1 MRKNNQKLGFQCS
14 LVLCVSLASL
24 GARGGDIR
32 DGVYLEGSAG
42 AQNMALTS
50 QTQQP
55 PVMAMI
61 HSTSLQNS
69 IKTHLQELISK
80 LTSLNT
86 TTAQVGT
93 TKNVSEISAI
103 NASATLAEIQSLE
116 AQIANEISLLQR
128 LIASSQDSQEKSSNQ
143 AILSAYQQVLQSLK
157 SVGGNLESQINQ
169 YNNKLSSEKSA
180 YDTAQGV
187 INKLKEDTSSCI
199 GISKCNAGEVP
210 QTSQLQQDIIKLV
223 STSYNILNNDI
234 KAFLSNPAS
243 ALVIPQGQYS
253 KAISDAD
260 SEVTK
265 CGSLNTSSAISTC
278 FGTLRTDMFGS
289 QVHKGGV
296 SVAQLAEIY
305 EWFSK
310 VGSQVLA
317 SKNTEL
323 ELELLKIYND
333 SIGIATITSP
343 ADYGLKN
350 VTPPKLGL
358 TYTNQSSTITTDQT
372 TTNNQHN
379 LTPMQALL
387 SLAPLSNTIN
397 SLSRPFGNV
406 NWNATIGVGYQY
418 FFSRHFGFDAY
429 INTQYSYLNSPLL
442 KHLANFKAL
451 QGVSWG
457 IGADLIYDILVAK
470 GQQKWFAGL
479 FAGFA
484 VAGNY
489 YYLDMKET
497 PLARTAG
504 YNVLFNWGVRFQR
517 QHSIFKIGVKNPLI
531 TRNLSMQANNTT
543 VILNKS
549 AKSANIYISYA
560 YLF

>member
-14 LVLCVSLASL
+14 LVLCASLASL

-80 LTSLNT
+80 LTSLNS
-86 TTAQVGT
+86 TASKVS
-93 TKNVSEISAI
+93 TKDDVTKLNSI

-116 AQIANEISLLQR
+116 AQIANEISLLQK

-169 YNNKLSSEKSA
+169 YNNKLSSEKNA
-180 YDTAQGV
+180 YDTAQSTIGTLQGE
-187 INKLKEDTSSCI
+187 ISSCI
-199 GISKCNAGEVP
+199 GSKCNP
-210 QTSQLQQDIIKLV
+210 PSQIPDSQLQGDILQLV
-223 STSYNILNNDI
+223 KISSYVLNDI
-234 KAFLSNPAS
+234 QAFTQNALLSPFVDTLSQAIKKADEAAKACTNLDNP
-243 ALVIPQGQYS
+243 
-253 KAISDAD
+253 
-260 SEVTK
+260 
-265 CGSLNTSSAISTC
+265 SSC
-278 FGTLRTDMFGS
+278 FDTLRTQIFGS
-289 QVHKGGV
+289 GNPSGV
-296 SVAQLAEIY
+296 SVVQLAEIY
-305 EWFSK
+305 EWFKDMAGRVYPGTSNIN
-310 VGSQVLA
+310 QERALIQ
-317 SKNTEL
+317 L
-323 ELELLKIYND
+323 YND
-333 SIGIATITSP
+333 SIRIATTSP
-343 ADYGLKN
+343 NYRLN
-350 VTPPKLGL
+350 VPAIKIPTLNL
-358 TYTNQSSTITTDQT
+358 TYNNQTSTISTDQD
-372 TTNNQHN
+372 TTNKQHN
-379 LTPMQALL
+379 LSPMQALL

-429 INTQYSYLNSPLL
+429 INTTYNYLNSPLL
-442 KHLANFKAL
+442 KHLDNFKAL

-457 IGADLIYDILVAK
+457 IGADLIYDMLVAK

-497 PLARTAG
+497 PLARTRG

-543 VILNKS
+543 VTLNKS